1 MEFNRITLSFNGRLA
16 HLERRFLEDYF
27 KRSLTQVRACLILG
41 ILVYTGFAFSDTAF
55 YPEVKNLVLSVRFL
69 IVVPALIGLYAL
81 SLFPGVFRRYWQA
94 SLVAMMTL
102 GVGGLATVIVA
113 ANEPARFTSYPA
125 LILALIWGYLC
136 VRLRFIWASLSG
148 LVVLAIYAASL
159 GLLSQTP
166 PSILIN
172 TGFDLAAA
180 NVMCMF
186 AAYFMEYFFRRQ
198 YYLAD
203 LLRQEQDKVKKINY
217 ELEALVEKRTSSLLH
232 ANRDL
237 EQEVAERKK
246 AEVALTQ
253 SEARYRLVVE
263 NAHEGILI
271 IQNGGLVFYNQRL
284 SRITGMTR
292 MELESTPFI
301 DLVLP
306 DYRETVLGRHEKI
319 LTGKRVPD
327 TYIIRVTGQG
337 GEAKWVQ
344 ITEKLIQWQDRPAI
358 LCFLLDVT
366 DLKLAEIEKEKFEE
380 QLRQTQKMEA
390 IGTLAGGIAHDFNN
404 ILVAIMGYTELA
416 LANPDDQE
424 LRNQNL
430 VQVLQASE
438 RAKNLVKQILS
449 FSRRTEQERK
459 PLQLGLIVNEALK
472 LLRASIPKTIEIKR
486 EIETGSDTVLG
497 DPNQIHQ
504 LLVNLCTNAAH
515 AMRDQGGLLEVG
527 LTRVELNQESSTEY
541 LELGQ
546 GRYIRLRVRDTG
558 QGMDEETLKRIFE
571 PFFTTKDQ
579 GEGTGMGLAVVHGI
593 VKSHGGAI
601 TVSSRPGQ
609 GSCFEIFLPLLEK
622 EASGMKPEAWAP
634 VPTGSEHILFVDDE
648 VFIVDIY
655 QQILTNLGYKVT
667 VRTSP
672 VEALK
677 VFKADPLAF
686 DLVLTDQTMPKMTG
700 TEMAKQMFDI
710 RPDLPLILCTG
721 FSDPSMAE
729 RAQKLGIKKM
739 AMKPLVIKEVA
750 TIIREA
756 LAGRAQA

>member
-1 MEFNRITLSFNGRLA
+1 VEFNRVTLSFKGRHA
-16 HLERRFLEDYF
+16 HLERRFLDDYF
-27 KRSLTQVRACLILG
+27 KRSLTQVRACLVLG

-55 YPEVKNLVLSVRFL
+55 YPEVKNLVLTVRFSV
-69 IVVPALIGLYAL
+69 VVPALIGLYIL
-81 SLFPGVFRRYWQA
+81 SLFPSIFRRYWQA
-94 SLVAMMTL
+94 SLVAMMGL
-102 GVGGLATVIVA
+102 GVAGLATVIIGA
-113 ANEPARFTSYPA
+113 DEPARFTYYPA

-136 VRLRFIWASLSG
+136 VRLRFIWASLTGMITLSIY
-148 LVVLAIYAASL
+148 VVSL
-159 GLLSQTP
+159 GLLSRTP
-166 PSILIN
+166 PSVLIN

-203 LLRQEQDKVKKINY
+203 LLGQEQDKVKKINQ

-232 ANRDL
+232 ANQEL

-246 AEVALTQ
+246 AEEALTE

-271 IQNGGLVFYNQRL
+271 IQEGGVVFHNQRL
-284 SRITGMTR
+284 TRITGLPKT
-292 MELESTPFI
+292 ELDSKPFI
-301 DLVLP
+301 ELVLA
-306 DYRETVLGRHEKI
+306 DYRETVLGRHQKI
-319 LTGKRVPD
+319 MAGRRVPD
-327 TYIIRVTGQG
+327 TYIIRVKGQN
-337 GEAKWVQ
+337 GEARWVQ
-344 ITEKLIQWQDRPAI
+344 ITEKLIQWQDSPGI
-358 LCFLLDVT
+358 LCFLLDIT

-424 LRNQNL
+424 LRQQNL
-430 VQVLQASE
+430 EQVLQASE

-459 PLQLGLIVNEALK
+459 PLQLGLIINEALK
-472 LLRASIPKTIEIKR
+472 LLRASIPKTIEIK
-486 EIETGSDTVLG
+486 EDIETGSDTVLG

-504 LLVNLCTNAAH
+504 LLVNLCTNAAY
-515 AMRDQGGLLEVG
+515 AMRDQGGVLEVG
-527 LTRVELNQESSTEY
+527 LSRVELDEKASADY
-541 LELGQ
+541 LEIGP
-546 GRYIRLRVRDTG
+546 GRYHRLRVRDTG
-558 QGMDEETLKRIFE
+558 QGMDQDTLKRIFE

-601 TVSSRPGQ
+601 TVTSQPGQ
-609 GSCFEIFLPLLEK
+609 GSSFEIFLPLLEK
-622 EASGMKPEAWAP
+622 ETSGLKPEAWTP
-634 VPTGSEHILFVDDE
+634 VPTGNEHILFVDDE
-648 VFIVDIY
+648 LFIVDIY

-672 VEALK
+672 IEALE
-677 VFKADPLAF
+677 VFRADPQAF
-686 DLVLTDQTMPKMTG
+686 DIVLTDQTMPKMTG
-700 TEMAKQMFDI
+700 TEMAKQMFEI
-710 RPDLPLILCTG
+710 RPDLPMILCTG

-750 TIIREA
+750 NIIREA
-756 LAGRAQA
+756 LASRS